1 MRAESSV
8 TKEWL
13 PWNLELPWM
22 LAMLLLEFSVFATI
36 LALTVISLKKDG
48 FVPTTLSAVFMA
60 LVRIGY
66 GTLVDGT
73 ADREPYVELVR
84 QSRSA
89 RVTVFLEYVTFPIF
103 YGWIKALARAHIL
116 LGMAMLIN
124 LIGSLLVVPL
134 SSAIFVLTPTIAPSP
149 AIPALDVSNG
159 FLAYNASKPTW
170 MDAERS
176 YDPFESAGAAG
187 NLTARTSVY
196 YTSADCRVIPVQD
209 GTITIDPAS
218 KDSGRVW
225 VSYVDR
231 DCNVTQNPAAVSP
244 DRLAYVYAFFQ
255 PCGGDVSPVDRLGLF
270 AATHD
275 ASDSNLLRNTTILSC
290 KPTYWSA
297 LADVTV
303 SLVGGQARQILD
315 VPSGFNET
323 AQQSTTLR
331 SLGSDLSLFEL
342 YTPSGQLKSNAL
354 GNAVHAYAST
364 SSGGTGFGRLAWSDS
379 MAKVY
384 KTIFAATALLV
395 LTEDLPA
402 LGIQK
407 VSLHTVQPRPRVTS
421 PTVLGFEIFILLMI
435 LHILLLLIYVTRSRS
450 ILTSC
455 PHGLYGRES
464 VLNRGEVG
472 ALVDVIK
479 RDFPAGEDQ
488 GNFAQ
493 GYCKTMQCW
502 YDVGSRDGSGVLRV
516 RDSTKTADSAN
527 NMTDS
532 QQEPGNDVQPT
543 SLSQPAETEAV
554 FEREQA
560 DDAEHE
566 VHGEEGEEQQ
576 QQSQHELDEAQQPYT
591 NASPHAEKPTPR

>member
-13 PWNLELPWM
+13 PWKLELPWM

-36 LALTVISLKKDG
+36 LALTVLSLKKDG
-48 FVPTTLSAVFMA
+48 FVPVAVTKSRNILGLDANQQLLWKTLSAVFMA
-60 LVRIGY
+60 L
-66 GTLVDGT
+66 
-73 ADREPYVELVR
+73 
-84 QSRSA
+84 
-89 RVTVFLEYVTFPIF
+89 
-103 YGWIKALARAHIL
+103 
-116 LGMAMLIN
+116 
-124 LIGSLLVVPL
+124 
-134 SSAIFVLTPTIAPSP
+134 
-149 AIPALDVSNG
+149 PALDVSNA

-196 YTSADCRVIPVQD
+196 YTSPDCRVIPVQD

-231 DCNVTQNPAAVSP
+231 GCNVTQNPAAISP

-270 AATHD
+270 AATYD
-275 ASDSNLLRNTTILSC
+275 ASASNLLRNTTIVSC

-303 SLVGGQARQILD
+303 SLVGGQARQILN
-315 VPSGFNET
+315 VSSVFNET

-331 SLGSDLSLFEL
+331 SLGSDLSLYEL
-342 YTPSGQLKSNAL
+342 YTPSAQLKSNAL

-364 SSGGTGFGRLAWSDS
+364 SSAGTDFSRLAWSDS

-384 KTIFAATALLV
+384 KTIFAATASLV

-402 LGIQK
+402 LEIQK
-407 VSLHTVQPRPRVTS
+407 T
-421 PTVLGFEIFILLMI
+421 
-435 LHILLLLIYVTRSRS
+435 
-450 ILTSC
+450 
-455 PHGLYGRES
+455 
-464 VLNRGEVG
+464 
-472 ALVDVIK
+472 
-479 RDFPAGEDQ
+479 
-488 GNFAQ
+488 
-493 GYCKTMQCW
+493 
-502 YDVGSRDGSGVLRV
+502 RDGSGVLRV
-516 RDSTKTADSAN
+516 RDSTKTADSEN
-527 NMTDS
+527 NMTDF
-532 QQEPGNDVQPT
+532 QQEPGDDVQPT

-554 FEREQA
+554 LEREQA

-566 VHGEEGEEQQ
+566 VHGEEGEEQQQQ

-591 NASPHAEKPTPR
+591 NASPHAETPTPR